1 MELLLLLLYF
11 IYIYEEK
18 DAIVNLACRIP
29 AIPISLSLP
38 NPWARPP
45 FPSTRI
51 SLQLPTPQLPSSLWN
66 SILVLLRKQPP
77 DSLVSLCFLL
87 PLFYFTFASSY
98 YLFDGLANILTLLLL
113 NHFYLWNWSL
123 LPLWRPPVSSLFAV
137 YEFELLWP
145 ILQTNIHIV
154 DVWFHPFLLNACWS
168 FSWRDIHPRIETPI
182 C

>member
-1 MELLLLLLYF
+1 MELEIWRVEF
-11 IYIYEEK
+11 
-18 DAIVNLACRIP
+18 P
-29 AIPISLSLP
+29 PSPSLSLP

-66 SILVLLRKQPP
+66 SILVSLRKLPP
-77 DSLVSLCFLL
+77 DSLVWSPVCVFFFLSF
-87 PLFYFTFASSY
+87 FYFTCSY
-98 YLFDGLANILTLLLL
+98 CFFDGLANILTLLLL

-123 LPLWRPPVSSLFAV
+123 LPLWRPPLSSLFVA
-137 YEFELLWP
+137 YEFELLLP
-145 ILQTNIHIV
+145 ILQTNIHKV